1 MIQQYLTVERLYL
14 RKKHPELAAR
24 QRLFLLLKKIQNKGS
39 KCPEVFGFQCYW
51 KKKKKS
57 FPENDQKAETV
68 SQAVLD
74 YGLTP

>member
-1 MIQQYLTVERLYL
+1 MPWEIWLSVS
-14 RKKHPELAAR
+14 
-24 QRLFLLLKKIQNKGS
+24 LK
-39 KCPEVFGFQCYW
+39 E
-51 KKKKKS
+51 KKKS